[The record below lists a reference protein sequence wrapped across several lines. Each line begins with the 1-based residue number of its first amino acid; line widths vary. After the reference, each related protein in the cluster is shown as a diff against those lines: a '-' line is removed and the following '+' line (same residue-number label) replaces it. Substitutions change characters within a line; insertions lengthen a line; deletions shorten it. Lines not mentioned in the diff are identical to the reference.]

1 MDKNLLYRSIPKV
14 DVLLEE
20 EAVQAMIEQYSR
32 ETVMES
38 IHIEMDKLR
47 KYIGQCDDEEKAKR
61 QIELLLDH
69 VEMTVSAMH
78 RPNMRMVVN
87 GTGTILHTNLGR
99 APISPEHM
107 KGVAALATGY
117 SNLEYNLEA
126 GRRGER
132 YSHFEELLCKITGAE
147 AAMAVNNNAAA
158 VMLILSSLAKGGEV
172 VVSRGELVEI
182 GGKFR
187 IPDVMEQSGATLVE
201 VGTTNKTHYDD
212 YENAIT
218 EETKALLKVHTSN
231 YRIVGFTDTVAI
243 DELIPIAKEY
253 DLPVIE
259 DLGSGVL
266 IDLSKYGITYEP
278 TVQDSIRKGA
288 DVVCFS
294 GDKLLGG
301 PQAGI
306 IIGKKKYIDMM
317 KKNQLTRALRIDK
330 FTASALELVLHEYLS
345 EENAIKNI
353 PVLRMITKTLDEVT
367 ADARSFKRMLG
378 RANLAAKIEITP
390 CESQIGGG
398 SLPLE
403 RIPSMAVTISP
414 EKISVPEL
422 EERMRHLPVPIIP
435 RTVNDTV
442 LLDVRTLDKK
452 AMTLVVDQFKE
463 LDVLEEV
470 SLIERR

>member
-1 MDKNLLYRSIPKV
+1 
-14 DVLLEE
+14 
-20 EAVQAMIEQYSR
+20 
-32 ETVMES
+32 
-38 IHIEMDKLR
+38 
-47 KYIGQCDDEEKAKR
+47 
-61 QIELLLDH
+61 
-69 VEMTVSAMH
+69 
-78 RPNMRMVVN
+78 
-87 GTGTILHTNLGR
+87 
-99 APISPEHM
+99 
-107 KGVAALATGY
+107 
-117 SNLEYNLEA
+117 
-126 GRRGER
+126 
-132 YSHFEELLCKITGAE
+132 
-147 AAMAVNNNAAA
+147 MAVNNNAAA

-187 IPDVMEQSGATLVE
+187 VPDVMEQSGATLVE

-212 YENAIT
+212 YESAIT

-231 YRIVGFTDTVAI
+231 YRIVGFTDTVGI
-243 DELIPIAKEY
+243 DELIPIAKEH
-253 DLPVIE
+253 DIPVIE

-330 FTASALELVLHEYLS
+330 FTATALELVLQEYLS
-345 EENAIKNI
+345 EENAIQNI
-353 PVLRMITKTLDEVT
+353 PVLKMITKSYDETVAEAKT
-367 ADARSFKRMLG
+367 FKRMLQ
-378 RANLAAKIEITP
+378 RAKLPATYEVVD

-403 RIPSMAVTISP
+403 RIPSAAVAIHP

-422 EERMRHLPVPIIP
+422 EERMRYLPVPIIP
-435 RTVNDTV
+435 RTVNDTI
-442 LLDVRTLDKK
+442 LLDVRTLDKD
-452 AMTLVVDQFKE
+452 AMTLAVKQLKE
-463 LDVLEEV
+463 MDILEET
-470 SLIERR
+470 SLL